1 MPHQPTP
8 SQESLPPPETVTL
21 RSGAPAI
28 LRPIRPDDAARLQ
41 AFHQRLSSESIYLR
55 WLSAHPVLTDAEAA
69 DLTQLDYASRMAF
82 VAVVPSG
89 TPDGPASPIAP
100 GEIIGVARYAVA
112 HRDRPLEAEAAVVVA
127 DAYQRQGLGS
137 QLLQRLLTYAQ
148 AHGITTWVAEIN
160 AQNVPML
167 RFIGRGGLPVTR
179 RLQGGSWQVSVNISP
194 Q

>member
-1 MPHQPTP
+1 MP
-8 SQESLPPPETVTL
+8 LPETVTL
-21 RSGAPAI
+21 RSGARAI

-55 WLSAHPVLTDAEAA
+55 WLSAHPILTDAEAA
-69 DLTQLDYASRMAF
+69 DLTELDYSSRMAF
-82 VAVVPSG
+82 VAVVPPG
-89 TPDGPASPIAP
+89 APDGHPGPIAP

-112 HRDRPLEAEAAVVVA
+112 HPARPLEVEAAVVVA

-137 QLLQRLLTYAQ
+137 QLLQRLLTYSQ
-148 AHGITTWVAEIN
+148 ARGITTWVAEIN

-179 RLQGGSWQVSVNISP
+179 RLEGGSWQVS
-194 Q
+194 